1 MVGIDDRPRIRVGRG
16 EADFALALRPG
27 EIAKNGHTG
36 IGVYRYGPF
45 FIGAD
50 AVQTHA
56 DLCVGAVQPRPGFD
70 EAADFVRAVGE
81 RPLRPK
87 RTFQHRPEQPKAA
100 KTRPEALSANP
111 ISRGYVTQ
119 PQQVAAHIGGTG
131 PNPHT
136 LAGQPR
142 GRTDAE

>member
-27 EIAKNGHTG
+27 EIAKNGHAG

-50 AVQTHA
+50 AVKTHA

-87 RTFQHRPEQPKAA
+87 RIFQHRTEQSKAA
-100 KTRPEALSANP
+100 KTRIKALSRSEERRVGKEEVSTSSNRE
-111 ISRGYVTQ
+111 SQ
-119 PQQVAAHIGGTG
+119 S
-131 PNPHT
+131 N
-136 LAGQPR
+136 
-142 GRTDAE
+142 